1 MSQTDA
7 PARPIYRQVAEQIVE
22 EIESGALPADSRIS
36 SERELAERFGISRMT
51 ARAAINILV
60 QRGLIVRRNRARAYV
75 AQPKYRFDL
84 SSPGGLHQQL
94 LRAGVKPGARLIT
107 AEKLPVAGLAPKIVQ
122 ALKLAESDEAYHIVR
137 LRTANDEPVA
147 VENSYFPAR
156 LFPDLLDFN
165 LTDSIYGILRKYFSV
180 TPASSVQ
187 ELEISLMDAEWAEIM
202 GVAVDLPTLEIRRC
216 ASSADNTPIEY
227 AQDIYRGDRIIFT
240 ARSVRPDSSTVLPG
254 QVWQQA
260 LDNLQ
265 YDGSVLDA

>member
-1 MSQTDA
+1 MPEAVA
-7 PARPIYRQVAEQIVE
+7 PTRPIYRQVAERIVA

-75 AQPKYRFDL
+75 AQPKFRFDL

-107 AEKLPVAGLAPKIVQ
+107 AEKLPAAALAPKVVQ
-122 ALKLAESDEAYHIVR
+122 SLNLAGPDEAYHIVR

-165 LTDSIYGILRKYFSV
+165 LTDSIYGILRKYFGV

-187 ELEISLMDAEWAEIM
+187 ELEISLMDAEWAQIM
-202 GVAVDLPTLEIRRC
+202 GVVVDLPTLEIRRC
-216 ASSADNTPIEY
+216 AFSAENSPIEY

-240 ARSVRPDSSTVLPG
+240 ARSVKAENLLEGSG
-254 QVWQQA
+254 QLWQRA
-260 LDNLQ
+260 LENLNPE
-265 YDGSVLDA
+265 GI